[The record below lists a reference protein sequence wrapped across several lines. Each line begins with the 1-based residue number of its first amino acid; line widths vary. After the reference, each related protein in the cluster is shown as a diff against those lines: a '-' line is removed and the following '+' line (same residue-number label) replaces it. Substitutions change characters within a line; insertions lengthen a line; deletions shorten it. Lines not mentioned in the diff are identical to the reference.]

1 MRWAHSA
8 VDYLAA
14 AVGGALECR
23 GVAVCVSGT
32 MSEEGGIVLA
42 LVVALETL
50 VSVCQEVL
58 LTDSG
63 WRLHRERWGEQEMK
77 QLEGGLL
84 AYTTFIIYC
93 ILFDRCHKDTSQ

>member
-23 GVAVCVSGT
+23 GVAVRVSGT
-32 MSEEGGIVLA
+32 MSEEGGTVLA
-42 LVVALETL
+42 LVVVLETL
-50 VSVCQEVL
+50 VSACQEVL
-58 LTDSG
+58 LTGSG
-63 WRLHRERWGEQEMK
+63 WRLHRERWGGREMK
-77 QLEGGLL
+77 QLDGGLF

-93 ILFDRCHKDTSQ
+93 ILFDRCHKDASQ